1 MALGCTQVIHPVR
14 TTAAAIKANAR
25 VARYLQER
33 PVKLVGH

>member
-1 MALGCTQVIHPVR
+1 MTLGSTQAIHPVR
-14 TTAAAIKANAR
+14 TTAAAIKDNAR